1 MNNSTKAIITAALA
15 GLTAYCKELLIP
27 IFLAGFV
34 MFLDWVSGVAVAWI
48 KGNLSSRIGIIGII
62 KKVAYA
68 FIIAVGLVV
77 DWIVRVAAAKV
88 GIDAGTFYVFGL
100 LVTVWIIINECISIL
115 ENVDKLGVDVPPF
128 LKKVIEKLKSSTE
141 TRGNN
146 AGGGNPNEG

>member
-27 IFLAGFV
+27 ILLAAFV
-34 MFLDWVSGVAVAWI
+34 MFLDWASGVGVAWV
-48 KGNLSSRIGIIGII
+48 KGNLSSRIGILGII

-128 LKKVIEKLKSSTE
+128 LKKVIERLKSSTE
-141 TRGNN
+141 ARGDSS
-146 AGGGNPNEG
+146 GGGNKE